1 MGASK
6 VVEQN
11 RSLSPGSCD
20 ADKLAFSN
28 VRPVDVLVDTKADFG
43 QNLFN
48 KSDFQT
54 SPKQSSDYLRQGSRL
69 SKQGTCVESNIVVIL
84 SVVFAIIIKLLE
96 LFEGVI
102 TSMVNV
108 LNRPP
113 MFQSKYSGIRK
124 PGFSALS
131 VQDKFPLYS
140 SEAFTEEKPQNFV
153 IVKENSLV
161 FEEVDVNVNDSG
173 FSRCCCFGGHT
184 Q

>member
-11 RSLSPGSCD
+11 QSFSPGSCD
-20 ADKLAFSN
+20 ADKLAFSKA
-28 VRPVDVLVDTKADFG
+28 RPVDVSVDTDFE
-43 QNLFN
+43 QNVVN

-69 SKQGTCVESNIVVIL
+69 SKQGTCVESIIVVIL

-102 TSMVNV
+102 TGMANV

-113 MFQSKYSGIRK
+113 IT
-124 PGFSALS
+124 A
-131 VQDKFPLYS
+131 
-140 SEAFTEEKPQNFV
+140 
-153 IVKENSLV
+153 
-161 FEEVDVNVNDSG
+161 
-173 FSRCCCFGGHT
+173 
-184 Q
+184 

>member
-6 VVEQN
+6 VEEQN

-43 QNLFN
+43 QNLVN

-54 SPKQSSDYLRQGSRL
+54 SPKQSSDYLRHGSRL
-69 SKQGTCVESNIVVIL
+69 SKQGTCVESNVVIL

-113 MFQSKYSGIRK
+113 MFQSKYRK
-124 PGFSALS
+124 
-131 VQDKFPLYS
+131 
-140 SEAFTEEKPQNFV
+140 
-153 IVKENSLV
+153 NSCI
-161 FEEVDVNVNDSG
+161 
-173 FSRCCCFGGHT
+173 SRT
-184 Q
+184 RV